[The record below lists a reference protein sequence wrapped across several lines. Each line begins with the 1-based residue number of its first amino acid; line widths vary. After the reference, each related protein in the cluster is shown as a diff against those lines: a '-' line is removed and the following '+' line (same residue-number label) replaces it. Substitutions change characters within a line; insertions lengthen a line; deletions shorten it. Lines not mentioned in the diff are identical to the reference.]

1 MNTIRWRVAA
11 ADAPVAVRPCGRC
24 GANAEFASTGLFR
37 VNAQKKLVDVWLVYR
52 CAACGSVWNNAVISR
67 ASMKAVGVDEL
78 ERYHRNDAELALA
91 CALDPDLLKRNGA
104 KRGPVAYEVE
114 GPACGD
120 EDCRVDIDCAFDAGG
135 IRLADVLRRKL
146 GVSRRELER
155 LVEAGRVSAP
165 SGLDVDVLKVKLA
178 TCRSVTVRGV
188 GA

>member
-24 GANAEFASTGLFR
+24 GANAAFASTGLFR

-67 ASMKAVGVDEL
+67 ASMKAVGIDEL

-114 GPACGD
+114 GPGMRRRRLPGGHRLRVRRRRHPAC
-120 EDCRVDIDCAFDAGG
+120 RRAAG
-135 IRLADVLRRKL
+135 A
-146 GVSRRELER
+146 S
-155 LVEAGRVSAP
+155 
-165 SGLDVDVLKVKLA
+165 
-178 TCRSVTVRGV
+178 
-188 GA
+188 